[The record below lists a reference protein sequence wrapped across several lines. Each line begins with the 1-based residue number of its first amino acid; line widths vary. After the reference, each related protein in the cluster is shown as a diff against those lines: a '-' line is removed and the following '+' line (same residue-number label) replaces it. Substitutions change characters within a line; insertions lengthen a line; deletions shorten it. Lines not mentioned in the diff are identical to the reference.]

1 MKLLKLLFTTLIFCT
16 IVQFSATAQKTYTN
30 ATNNDSWHDPL
41 NWSPT
46 GVPTSFENVTIPQ
59 NEIVNISTAN
69 AMANFL
75 TVEAG
80 AIVTKFGNLALGMQ
94 SGGNFAPGS
103 ELNLLQGTIS
113 PGNGTLIIN
122 GEFNTIGMLSKGI
135 SGNSGTIEITGT
147 MQIQS
152 PSEPFEMLGVT
163 LLIRPS
169 GILTIEEGTIQNI
182 TGGLLRNQGL
192 IQKTAGTGTFNIA
205 TPFENDGG
213 TININSG
220 SIEFTRPTT
229 FMNGEYNVN
238 SNGFLGWDGNNANF
252 IIGTLTGQLDGPFII
267 NCNSIRISNGAE
279 NTLDFS
285 GSAAIE
291 WIGGSLD
298 TQASPGSVLVNN
310 VLINIHDTGFNAQ
323 VVGGATL
330 RNEGTINFT
339 GNPNLPFLIGANSF
353 LENTEQG
360 VITVVDG
367 VVITGSGFINSGL
380 VEKISGTGVARI
392 LNITNN
398 ETGTVRI
405 TQGTLEC
412 TDGYQGPGLITGGGA
427 LEANPFDDI
436 ESTIA
441 PGNNGPGMLTYN
453 NAGSFD
459 STPDCI
465 YQLEINGPAP
475 NTQHDVF
482 VIDTTN
488 PVAEINGIFDIQL
501 GFAPAIDDEFVVITA
516 GNITECNLPS
526 QVTATFMNNQYT
538 YDVVCNTDNV
548 TLKVVAVILGIDAN
562 VLSTSKAFP
571 NPTNGNVTVQL
582 PNTISEINSTITNI
596 LGQVVAFERFV
607 NTETFQLNLEGGP
620 GIYFVTL
627 TTESGVSET
636 LKVIKK

>member
-46 GVPTSFENVTIPQ
+46 GVPTSSQNVTIPQ

-220 SIEFTRPTT
+220 SMEFTTSTT

-380 VEKISGTGVARI
+380 VEKISATGVARI

-412 TDGYQGPGLITGGGA
+412 TDGYQGPGLITGAGA

-488 PVAEINGIFDIQL
+488 PVAEINGTFDIQL
-501 GFAPAIDDEFVVITA
+501 GFAPAMDDEFVVITA